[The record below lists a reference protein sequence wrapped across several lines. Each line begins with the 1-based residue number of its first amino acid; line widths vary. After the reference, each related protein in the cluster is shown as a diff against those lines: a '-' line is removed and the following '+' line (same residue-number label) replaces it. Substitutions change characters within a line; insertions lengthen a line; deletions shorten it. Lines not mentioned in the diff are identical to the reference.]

1 MVDTSKLR
9 GAIAESG
16 LTQGKLAVQLGM
28 MQKTFYYNRLR
39 EPDTFTVG
47 ELKRAAKKF
56 KITLS
61 QLMGAA

>member
-1 MVDTSKLR
+1 MNDLIK
-9 GAIAESG
+9 IN
-16 LTQGKLAVQLGM
+16 
-28 MQKTFYYNRLR
+28 YDNRLR
-39 EPDTFTVG
+39 QPDTFTVG